1 MLGKDL
7 HIERGSVSENGTA
20 AIEGNR
26 HQKAQ
31 HEWLGKSNQTLKTYS
46 SFF

>member
-26 HQKAQ
+26 HPKAQ
-31 HEWLGKSNQTLKTYS
+31 HEWLGKSNQMLNLVRKK
-46 SFF
+46 